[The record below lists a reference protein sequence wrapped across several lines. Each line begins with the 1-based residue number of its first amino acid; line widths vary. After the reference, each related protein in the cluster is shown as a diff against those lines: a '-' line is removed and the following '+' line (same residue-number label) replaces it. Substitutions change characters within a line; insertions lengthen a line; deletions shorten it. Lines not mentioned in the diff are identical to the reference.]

1 MENKFINLERSIL
14 ILVLFSLIF
23 NFFYSDNHLIKMVQ
37 LIEKSQLEIDSVSQ
51 SITDVKQNL
60 IDLNQS
66 NSQTQKQLKDLN
78 SQCDS
83 LARIFSDKTNL
94 DKLVLNKYEK
104 LLAASVTERDSLSR
118 LIKKFE

>member
-37 LIEKSQLEIDSVSQ
+37 LIEKSKLEIDSVSQ
-51 SITDVKQNL
+51 TITDVKKNL

-66 NSQTQKQLKDLN
+66 NSQTQKQLKNLN
-78 SQCDS
+78 NQRDS

>member
-23 NFFYSDNHLIKMVQ
+23 NFFYSGNHLIKMVQ
-37 LIEKSQLEIDSVSQ
+37 LIEKSKLEIDSVSQ
-51 SITDVKQNL
+51 TITNVKQNL

-78 SQCDS
+78 NQRDS

-94 DKLVLNKYEK
+94 DRLVLNKYEK

>member
-1 MENKFINLERSIL
+1 
-14 ILVLFSLIF
+14 
-23 NFFYSDNHLIKMVQ
+23 MVQ
-37 LIEKSQLEIDSVSQ
+37 LIEKSKLEIDSVSQ
-51 SITDVKQNL
+51 TITNVKQNL

-78 SQCDS
+78 NQRDS

-94 DKLVLNKYEK
+94 DRLVLNKYEK